1 MSETPVEPAAL
12 PVPSAPP
19 PLAPKIIDM
28 LHGPL
33 ALTPATAALLG
44 INILVFVAMLL
55 KGGGLWHSS
64 NAVQLAWGAGFG
76 PATKDGE
83 WWRLA
88 TAMFLHFGLVHLLMN
103 MAALR
108 EAGRLVERLYG
119 TGRFVALYFISGLTG
134 NLASLIAQGDQGIS
148 GGASGAIFG
157 VYGALLVCLWREREQ
172 VSPVEFRWLFGG
184 AALFATVTIAFGF
197 FVTGIDNAAH
207 VGGLLSGAVC
217 GVALARP
224 LAAGSPQHPPS
235 RWAAAI
241 VHVLAV
247 VALMRIVPEPS
258 YRWHE
263 ELQARNEIRHFLA
276 DDRRIIDRWQQIL
289 DKRKEGG
296 ASFEQLAAEIES
308 DIANEYRQR
317 FEQLSALPLDAAAPS
332 NTTLE
337 VLRNYA
343 QLRSEASQLLAEGLR
358 DNDRERIGEA
368 LELARRAPYAA
379 RGLEPPPFPQPAT
392 GLLGAPAL
400 TP

>member
-1 MSETPVEPAAL
+1 MNAVSEAPVEPQQAAA
-12 PVPSAPP
+12 SPP
-19 PLAPKIIDM
+19 APKIVDM
-28 LHGPL
+28 MHGPL

-44 INILVFVAMLL
+44 INILVFVAMLM

-64 NAVQLAWGAGFG
+64 NALQLAWGAGFG

-83 WWRLA
+83 WWRLG

-103 MAALR
+103 MVALR

-119 TGRFVALYFISGLTG
+119 TGRFVALYFVSGLTG

-157 VYGALLVCLWREREQ
+157 VYGALLVCLWRERDQ
-172 VSPVEFRWLFGG
+172 VSKAEFRWLFGG
-184 AALFATVTIAFGF
+184 AALFAGVTIAFGF

-224 LAAGSPQHPPS
+224 LSAGSPSHPRS
-235 RWAAAI
+235 RWTAATA
-241 VHVLAV
+241 HALAV
-247 VALMRIVPEPS
+247 MALIRFIPEPS

-263 ELQARNEIRHFLA
+263 ELQAREEIRHFLA

-296 ASFEQLAAEIES
+296 ASFDQLAAEIES
-308 DIANEYRQR
+308 EIADEYRQR
-317 FEQLSALPLDAAAPS
+317 FEQLSALHLDPAAPS
-332 NTTLE
+332 NMTLE
-337 VLRNYA
+337 MLRSYT
-343 QLRSEASQLLAEGLR
+343 QLRSEASQLLAEGIR
-358 DNDRERIGEA
+358 SNDRERIREA
-368 LELARRAPYAA
+368 LELARRAPYTA
-379 RGLEPPPFPQPAT
+379 RGLEPPPFPKPAT

-400 TP
+400 QP